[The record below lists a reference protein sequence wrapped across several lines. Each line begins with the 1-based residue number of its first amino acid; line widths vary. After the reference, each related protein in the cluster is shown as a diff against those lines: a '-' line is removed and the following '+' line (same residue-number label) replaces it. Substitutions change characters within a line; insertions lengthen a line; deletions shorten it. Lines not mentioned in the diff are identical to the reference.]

1 MVHGTLP
8 YIPDASASTLLSRY
22 TLQPVPY
29 RLKSIPLF
37 TQHRTKTVARDPSV
51 RAVDVQ

>member
-8 YIPDASASTLLSRY
+8 YIPDASASTLLYRY

-29 RLKSIPLF
+29 LL